1 MGFLN
6 KVFGRQND
14 IASTLVKLQNNI
26 FNIYG
31 IQKPTDAQKVKASVY
46 ICIASMAILNIVRN
60 DDSKFLLIDNLV
72 ETSGSLT
79 ERLHLRV
86 WDLANSEDELR
97 ELLSSFPEHIKV
109 DESTIINGS
118 AAFEALYSTKG
129 ERLMTTILTLSR
141 SGSDI
146 TNDVVDYASMVVAN
160 ELFRDIEP
168 SRRLVDISLQFM
180 KFVMEFTSKA
190 EGDL

>member
-14 IASTLVKLQNNI
+14 IASTLVEVQNNI

-31 IQKPTDAQKVKASVY
+31 IQKQTDAQKVKASVY
-46 ICIASMAILNIVRN
+46 ICIAGGAILNIVRS
-60 DDSKFLLIDNLV
+60 DDSKFLLIDKLV
-72 ETSGSLT
+72 EASGGLT

-86 WDLANSEDELR
+86 WDLANSEDELQ
-97 ELLSSFPEHIKV
+97 ELISSFPQHIKV
-109 DESTIINGS
+109 EESTILNGL
-118 AAFEALYSTKG
+118 AAFEALYSTKC

-141 SGSDI
+141 TRSDI

-168 SRRLVDISLQFM
+168 SRRLMDISLQFM

>member
-14 IASTLVKLQNNI
+14 IASTLVNVQNNI

-46 ICIASMAILNIVRN
+46 ICIASMAIFNIVRN
-60 DDSKFLLIDNLV
+60 DDSKFLLINKLV
-72 ETSGSLT
+72 EASGDLT
-79 ERLHLRV
+79 KPLHLRV
-86 WDLANSEDELR
+86 WDLANSEDELQ

-109 DESTIINGS
+109 EESTILNGL

-141 SGSDI
+141 TGSDI

-168 SRRLVDISLQFM
+168 SRRLMDISLQFM